1 MAVGWEET
9 GDGHCDAAADWRAGG
24 PFHQFIMFERS
35 NYGNMTALYPC
46 PLPVWWRTSPV
57 WMYLTKST
65 GDDERVRNATTQD
78 ELFAW
83 FSSRK
88 VAELH
93 LDVGG
98 FLSSSADRALL
109 TDGLRQACALGVHHG
124 HSVPSM

>member
-1 MAVGWEET
+1 MPSACV
-9 GDGHCDAAADWRAGG
+9 AAHEPRA
-24 PFHQFIMFERS
+24 
-35 NYGNMTALYPC
+35 
-46 PLPVWWRTSPV
+46 V

-65 GDDERVRNATTQD
+65 GDDERDRNATKQD

-109 TDGLRQACALGVHHG
+109 TDGLRQTSALGVHNIDIQFQACDAIDG
-124 HSVPSM
+124 CLAQATTLLQYSAYRR